1 MTQSWVDDTN
11 LASTSAPYS
20 GSQPVTP
27 HFPSPSTTLKHG
39 GSNVFQLLA
48 FREIAPQARRSPK
61 RLWGGASKWS
71 HNGVRPNCEAID
83 AKHGLL
89 SWVEAESL
97 RHLSA
102 NYCPLVPPPRSTI
115 AAAFSPDGKILASTH
130 GDHTVKIIDCQT
142 GRCLKVLSGHRRTPW
157 VVRFHP
163 VHSEI
168 LASGSLDHEVRLWDA
183 STSECIGFRD
193 FYRPIASIAFHA
205 QGELLAVASG
215 HKLYIWHYNRR
226 GETSSPTIVLK
237 TRRSLRAVHFHPYAA
252 PFLLTAEV
260 NDLDSPDSPMTL
272 ATSPGYL
279 HFPPPAVFFANVPPK
294 VSSNQEA
301 RVPLVPL
308 PCLFWPT
315 FVRQHGNNTLLNDTR
330 GMTSSDMQR
339 NEDSSGSVQTQ
350 IDLNISSRNDY
361 LISPMEMSPMM
372 PSTDGLM
379 SELDTNVCDAMDT
392 TETTGIP
399 ESSSPGLVE
408 RFDDANGVPITG
420 NQSNRGAPHTPIR
433 QSRLFTGMSLSTIHP
448 SYLNCNADY
457 QTLLRSIELGQLHQ
471 FLPFGDPTC
480 WELPFLQGWLMGQS
494 HAGLQPVLPL
504 SGGVQENS
512 VGVRGSE
519 SDCLA
524 SNLMTAVRN
533 VEAASASLSMGS
545 GFNQSRATGLRS
557 ASRHR
562 SRSRLVAPTG
572 SGEGTT
578 FHIGNDDANPQP
590 PELATSLANA
600 GAAELPCTVKLR
612 IWPHNI
618 QNPCAPLDADT
629 CRLIIPHAVLC
640 SEMGAHF
647 SPCGRFL
654 AACVACVLPHM
665 EADPGLHS
673 QVHHEVAASTSPTRH
688 PISARQVMYELR
700 IYSLEESTFGTV
712 LTSRAI
718 RAAHCLTSIQFS
730 PTSEHILLAY
740 GRRHSSLLRSIVV
753 DGETTI
759 PIYTILEK
767 MKLMLHVFIP
777 WLEEVLS
784 MELRRGSFESFSVVV
799 LMAQVVQVQISFL
812 RRICLR
818 VLHFRSS
825 TWGNTQ
831 WAFCP
836 HFGASNQPHC
846 SRKDIINDE
855 FLPCTCKNNHQ
866 CTGPFHRGFFVAAI
880 LNSSQKEKKTSDVN
894 FQ

>member
-1 MTQSWVDDTN
+1 MMHTWVDDTN
-11 LASTSAPYS
+11 LASTSASYS
-20 GSQPVTP
+20 SFQPIPP

-48 FREIAPQARRSPK
+48 CREISPQARCSPK
-61 RLWGGASKWS
+61 RLWGGASRWRCS
-71 HNGVRPNCEAID
+71 GVRPKCEVFD
-83 AKHGLL
+83 AKRGLI

-97 RHLSA
+97 QHLSA

-115 AAAFSPDGKILASTH
+115 AAAFSPDGKTLASTH

-163 VHSEI
+163 VHPEI

-260 NDLDSPDSPMTL
+260 NDLNSPDFPMTL
-272 ATSPGYL
+272 ATCPGYL
-279 HFPPPAVFFANVPPK
+279 HYPPPAVLFANVPPR
-294 VSSNQEA
+294 VGSNQEA

-308 PCLFWPT
+308 PCLLWPT
-315 FVRQHGNNTLLNDTR
+315 FLRQYGSNSLLNDTR
-330 GMTSSDMQR
+330 GMTLTNMQR
-339 NEDSSGSVQTQ
+339 NEDSSGSVHTQ
-350 IDLNISSRNDY
+350 IDSNMSSHHDY
-361 LISPMEMSPMM
+361 LISPMEMSPLM
-372 PSTDGLM
+372 PSSSNPILEDTTTDGLM
-379 SELDTNVCDAMDT
+379 SERETNFSDAMDT
-392 TETTGIP
+392 TETTGIQ
-399 ESSSPGLVE
+399 ESSSPGIAE
-408 RFDDANGVPITG
+408 RSDDANVLPIRG
-420 NQSNRGAPHTPIR
+420 DQSNGGAPHTPIR
-433 QSRLFTGMSLSTIHP
+433 QARLLTEMSSTIHP
-448 SYLNCNADY
+448 SNLNSNADF
-457 QTLLRSIELGQLHQ
+457 QMLLRNVDFGQLHQ

-480 WELPFLQGWLMGQS
+480 WELPFLQGWLMGQN
-494 HAGLQPVLPL
+494 HAGLLPVLPL
-504 SGGVQENS
+504 SGGAQENS
-512 VGVRGSE
+512 VGVRGSG
-519 SDCLA
+519 SDCPT
-524 SNLMTAVRN
+524 SNLMSAVRN
-533 VEAASASLSMGS
+533 LEATSASLSTAAGFSQSRATGVGSVSGPDCLTSNLMSAVRNLETTSASLSMGA
-545 GFNQSRATGLRS
+545 GFSQSRTTGVRS

-562 SRSRLVAPTG
+562 SRSRLVAPAA

-578 FHIGNDDANPQP
+578 FHIGNDDADPQP
-590 PELATSLANA
+590 PELTTSLAA
-600 GAAELPCTVKLR
+600 AAAAELPCTVKLR

-618 QNPCAPLDADT
+618 RYPCTPLDADI
-629 CRLIIPHAVLC
+629 CRLTIPHAVLC

-665 EADPGLHS
+665 EADPGLPS
-673 QVHHEVAASTSPTRH
+673 QVHDEVAASTSPTRH

-712 LTSRAI
+712 LASRAI

-759 PIYTILEK
+759 PIYTILEVYRVSDMELVRVLPSAEDEVNVACFHPLVGGGLVYGTK
-767 MKLMLHVFIP
+767 EGKLRILQCGGFHGSSCSSSNFF
-777 WLEEVLS
+777 LEENML
-784 MELRRGSFESFSVVV
+784 E
-799 LMAQVVQVQISFL
+799 VQTYAL
-812 RRICLR
+812 EC
-818 VLHFRSS
+818 
-825 TWGNTQ
+825 
-831 WAFCP
+831 
-836 HFGASNQPHC
+836 
-846 SRKDIINDE
+846 
-855 FLPCTCKNNHQ
+855 
-866 CTGPFHRGFFVAAI
+866 
-880 LNSSQKEKKTSDVN
+880 
-894 FQ
+894 